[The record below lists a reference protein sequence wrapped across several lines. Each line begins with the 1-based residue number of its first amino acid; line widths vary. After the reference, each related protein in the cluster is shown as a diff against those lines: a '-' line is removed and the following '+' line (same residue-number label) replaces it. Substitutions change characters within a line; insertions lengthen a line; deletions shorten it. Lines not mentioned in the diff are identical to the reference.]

1 MSELRPALVGG
12 KGQRRPVLALEQL
25 LTPWRTGGGRSPSIR
40 LVNGKILGRL
50 AFAGPGRLPQHGG
63 PTGECVST
71 PTVTALT
78 VLGRF
83 ENSHFWGT

>member
-25 LTPWRTGGGRSPSIR
+25 LTPWRTGGGRSRS
-40 LVNGKILGRL
+40 LV
-50 AFAGPGRLPQHGG
+50 
-63 PTGECVST
+63 CVST
-71 PTVTALT
+71 PMVAARA